1 MGALA
6 ALGAAMTW
14 AVASMLFERHG
25 REVGGL
31 ALNLIKCVLAAGL
44 MLPTLMLLEGR
55 AWPTSMSAQTLGW
68 LGLSGL
74 VGLSVGDTFWFG
86 CLLRLGARR
95 ALLLFTLAPPL
106 TAILARILLDEP
118 FTGMMIVGMCTTL
131 AGVGW
136 VIQEQ
141 TVGPAGELA
150 PRIDRVGVAF
160 GCVAAL
166 CQAIGAVLTKYA
178 GTDESALSV
187 SLVRLVAGSVGLIIV
202 VAASGRLK
210 RAVLPFREKRT
221 AIGLI
226 AATFLGTYLG
236 IWLMNAGFLNTY
248 VGVASTLNATSPIF
262 ALPLAFLVGEKLTRR
277 SVVGAFIAV
286 AGVSLLFFSSG
297 A

>member
-6 ALGAAMTW
+6 ALGAAIMW
-14 AVASMLFERHG
+14 AVASLLFERHG
-25 REVGGL
+25 RAVGGL
-31 ALNLIKCVLAAGL
+31 ALNLIKCVVASAF
-44 MLPTLMLLEGR
+44 MLPTLVLLEGR
-55 AWPTSMSAQTLGW
+55 WWPTSMSAETVGW

-106 TAILARILLDEP
+106 TAILASLFLDEP
-118 FTGMMIVGMCTTL
+118 FTGMMAVGMCTTL

-136 VIQEQ
+136 VIRER
-141 TVGPAGELA
+141 TVSPTGEISSG
-150 PRIDRVGVAF
+150 IDRVGIAF
-160 GCVAAL
+160 GCAAAV
-166 CQAIGAVLTKYA
+166 CQAVGAVLTKYA

-187 SLVRLVAGSVGLIIV
+187 SLVRLAAGCVGLIVV
-202 VAASGRLK
+202 VAASGKLK
-210 RAVLPFREKRT
+210 RAIQPFKVKST
-221 AIGLI
+221 AIGLT

-262 ALPLAFLVGEKLTRR
+262 ALPLAILVGERLSAR

-286 AGVSLLFFSSG
+286 AGVSLLFLSSG

>member
-14 AVASMLFERHG
+14 AVASLLFEKHG
-25 REVGGL
+25 RQVGGL
-31 ALNLIKCVLAAGL
+31 VLNLIKCVIAASL
-44 MLPTLMLLEGR
+44 MLPTLMMLEGR
-55 AWPTSMSAQTLGW
+55 AWPTSMSSETLGW
-68 LGLSGL
+68 LGLSGV
-74 VGLSVGDTFWFG
+74 VGLSIGDTFWFG

-106 TAILARILLDEP
+106 TAILAALILDEP
-118 FTGMMIVGMCTTL
+118 FTGMMVVGMCTTL

-136 VIQEQ
+136 VIRER

-150 PRIDRVGVAF
+150 QKVDRVGVAF

-166 CQAIGAVLTKYA
+166 CQAVGAVLTKFA

-210 RAVLPFREKRT
+210 KAFLPFKAKSS
-221 AIGLI
+221 AIGLT

-262 ALPLAFLVGEKLTRR
+262 ALPLAFLVGEKLTQR

-286 AGVSLLFFSSG
+286 AGVAMLFFSSG